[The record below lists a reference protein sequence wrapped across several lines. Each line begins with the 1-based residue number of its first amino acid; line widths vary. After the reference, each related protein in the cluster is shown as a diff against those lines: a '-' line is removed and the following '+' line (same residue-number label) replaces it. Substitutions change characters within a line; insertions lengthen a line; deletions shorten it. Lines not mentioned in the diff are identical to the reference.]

1 MDIMLKKF
9 KDIKVGDTVY
19 FYSNESDYELSDIMS
34 GEVSNI
40 FPRLDIH
47 LDDKIVLDIIY
58 DDGYNDGDYLTFEVR
73 PDVTIDDYSYGDFIL
88 STDKDELIKNY
99 NLKIQ
104 EIIDDY
110 LYKIEELKGKIV
122 K

>member
-1 MDIMLKKF
+1 M
-9 KDIKVGDTVY
+9 
-19 FYSNESDYELSDIMS
+19 

-58 DDGYNDGDYLTFEVR
+58 NDGYNDGDYLTFEVR
-73 PDVTIDDYSYGDFIL
+73 PDVTIDDYSYGDYIL

-122 K
+122 KQI